1 MDIKTSDLIKR
12 MKNNMLTV
20 DDINIIG
27 NRLVLLDSLKEF
39 GDNGLIYK
47 NDNRKGFYVIRKGF
61 YVIDADIF
69 ALSEKIGDVK

>member
-12 MKNNMLTV
+12 MKNNMLTD

-47 NDNRKGFYVIRKGF
+47 NDNRKGFYVI
-61 YVIDADIF
+61 DADIF

>member
-47 NDNRKGFYVIRKGF
+47 NDNRKGFYVIE
-61 YVIDADIF
+61 ADIF

>member
-47 NDNRKGFYVIRKGF
+47 NDNRKGFYVI
-61 YVIDADIF
+61 DADIF